1 MSYEIVYAPSAL
13 DCLLAL
19 DRADLVDCFEQNMNR
34 LASDPPRHSKPSRV
48 PFPRGQA
55 FDFSCPL
62 GAGRRQHFRVH
73 FFYRQNEQELLV
85 FDVRT
90 EDYLCL

>member
-1 MSYEIVYAPSAL
+1 
-13 DCLLAL
+13 
-19 DRADLVDCFEQNMNR
+19 
-34 LASDPPRHSKPSRV
+34 
-48 PFPRGQA
+48 
-55 FDFSCPL
+55 
-62 GAGRRQHFRVH
+62 VH